1 LPADPYRPALMKA
14 RTIVIIVAVAA
25 VAIAIVVAS
34 MGGKDSGGGGGGGK
48 GGGPPKDAIK
58 VSFAYSP
65 EKEALIKPIVERFNG
80 KRVKVDGKPVFV
92 EASVVS
98 SGDAETR
105 IAKGTFK
112 PVAWSP
118 ASSLWGRLLNFDAD
132 KPYVADDNP
141 SIVRTP
147 LVIAMWKPLADA
159 LGYPRKPVGF
169 AQILALATS
178 QKGWAAYGKPQFG
191 RFKLGHTNPDFSTSG
206 LSAVAA
212 EYFTATGKREG
223 LTPQDVSR
231 PAVRA
236 KIKAIE
242 RSIVHYGDTTLF
254 FAEQLA
260 RLGPGYASAV
270 AMEEVTLIDYNRRL
284 RRGGEKLVGIYPS
297 EGTFFSDSPYIVLD
311 APWVTDQQKQGAD
324 AFGKFLADQV
334 TPATASAAGFRDGDP
349 DAKPG
354 AQISKAN
361 GADPAQ
367 PKTVLS
373 APQPRVLDK
382 VRSFWRQD
390 RKPANI
396 MLVVDTSGSM
406 SEENKL
412 AEAQRGLRT
421 FFREIAPQDR
431 VGLTSFN
438 DQVFK
443 LQPVR
448 PFRQNRAALQRAVD
462 ELIPDGETAVYDATE
477 NGFRSIQDMRDES
490 RINAVVVLTDGEDN
504 QSNISDSELAS
515 ELRRQATSEGLAVRV
530 YTIAYGSQANKDV
543 LSNIA
548 QSSGGKAF
556 EGDPKNIDSVY
567 RSISSFF

>member
-1 LPADPYRPALMKA
+1 MKA

-25 VAIAIVVAS
+25 VAIAVVVAS
-34 MGGKDSGGGGGGGK
+34 MGGKGGGGGGGGK
-48 GGGPPKDAIK
+48 KAAGPSKDAIR

-65 EKEALIKPIVERFNG
+65 EKEALIKPIVERFNEKG
-80 KRVKVDGKPVFV
+80 VKVDGKPVFV
-92 EASVVS
+92 EAASVS

-105 IAKGTFK
+105 IANGSYK

-118 ASSLWGRLLNFDAD
+118 ASSLWGRLVNFDAD
-132 KPYVADDNP
+132 KPYVPDDNP

-159 LGYPRKPVGF
+159 LGYPKKPVGF

-178 QKGWAAYGKPQFG
+178 KKGWADYGKPQFG

-223 LTPQDVSR
+223 LTPADVSE

-236 KIKAIE
+236 KIKSIE

-284 RRGGEKLVGIYPS
+284 RRGGEKLVGVYPS

-311 APWVTDQQKQGAD
+311 APWVTAQQKQGAD
-324 AFGKFLADQV
+324 AFGKYLNEQV
-334 TPATASAAGFRDGDP
+334 TPEVAGKAGFRDGDP
-349 DAKPG
+349 DAKPP
-354 AQISKAN
+354 AEINAAN

-373 APQPRVLDK
+373 APEPRVLDK
-382 VRSFWRQD
+382 VRTFWRQD

-412 AEAQRGLRT
+412 AEAQRGLKT

-431 VGLTSFN
+431 VGLMSFN
-438 DQVFK
+438 DQVFT
-443 LQPVR
+443 LQPVAPYR
-448 PFRQNRAALQRAVD
+448 ENRGKLTAAVD

-477 NGFRSIQDMRDES
+477 AGFRSIRDMRDDS

-504 QSNISDSELAS
+504 QSRISDTELAA
-515 ELRRQATSEGLAVRV
+515 ELARQAKAEGLAVRV
-530 YTIAYGSQANKDV
+530 YTIAYGSSANKAV
-543 LSNIA
+543 LTRIA
-548 QSSGGKAF
+548 NASGGKSF
-556 EGDPKNIDSVY
+556 EGDPDNIDSVY

>member
-1 LPADPYRPALMKA
+1 MKA

-34 MGGKDSGGGGGGGK
+34 MGGGGGGGGDNGGGK

-58 VSFAYSP
+58 VTFGYSP
-65 EKEALIKPIVERFNG
+65 EKEALIKPIVERFNEQ
-80 KRVKVDGKPVFV
+80 RVKVDGKPVFV
-92 EASVVS
+92 EGSAVS

-105 IAKGTFK
+105 IAKGTYK

-132 KPYVADDNP
+132 KPYVPDDNP

-147 LVIAMWKPLADA
+147 LVIAMWEPLAKA
-159 LGYPRKPVGF
+159 LGYPAKPVGF
-169 AQILALATS
+169 PQVLALATS
-178 QKGWAAYGKPQFG
+178 KRGWADYGKPQFG

-212 EYFTATGKREG
+212 EYFSATGKREG
-223 LTPQDVSR
+223 LTPQDVSK

-236 KIKAIE
+236 KIKSIE

-270 AMEEVTLIDYNRRL
+270 AMEEVTLIDFNRRL
-284 RRGGEKLVGIYPS
+284 RRGGEKLVGVYPS

-311 APWVTDQQKQGAD
+311 APWVTAQQKQGAQ
-324 AFGKFLADQV
+324 AFEKYLAGQV
-334 TPATASAAGFRDGDP
+334 TPETAGAAGFRDGDP

-354 AQISKAN
+354 GTITKAN

-373 APQPRVLDK
+373 PPEPRVLDK
-382 VRSFWRQD
+382 IRAFWRLD

-412 AEAQRGLRT
+412 AEAQRGLKT
-421 FFREIAPQDR
+421 FFREIGSQDR
-431 VGLTSFN
+431 VGLMSFN

-448 PFRQNRAALQRAVD
+448 PFGQNRAALQKSVD
-462 ELIPDGETAVYDATE
+462 EMIPDGETAVYDATE
-477 NGFRSIQDMRDES
+477 AGFRAIQDMRDES

-504 QSNISDSELAS
+504 QSDLADTELVSELQ
-515 ELRRQATSEGLAVRV
+515 RQAKSEGLAVRV
-530 YTIAYGSQANKDV
+530 YTIAYGSQANKPV
-543 LSNIA
+543 LANISRA
-548 QSSGGKAF
+548 SGGKDF
-556 EGDPKNIDSVY
+556 EGDPDNIDSVY